1 MPSSRTQHAAAVCG
15 GKLYVVGGAKA
26 LLYVFDPGL
35 RQGFQRDGNL
45 GFNYHCSFT
54 NHHEKLYKIGGKDSK
69 QGTIGSASEK
79 RNHPVEGA
87 FNDENSQLLQV
98 WSATIQQLIS
108 GYQL

>member
-69 QGTIGSASEK
+69 QGTIGTASEK
-79 RNHPVEGA
+79 TKPP
-87 FNDENSQLLQV
+87 
-98 WSATIQQLIS
+98 S
-108 GYQL
+108 GRSFQ